1 MLKCFVTFILQLAL
15 SSLIMM
21 APTENGGKL
30 KPFFGDYSEKFPTGN
45 TTLNASRFLCT
56 LLLHMSIMPEIRT
69 AISMLRFSVNVAPTH
84 NKDYQSINFQYQF
97 WIAIFKFI
105 GGFYTEYI
113 NLYKMCTACSVDN
126 VVKDFIAFNVIVELD
141 DIMVSMLSVNLQ
153 ESITQQQVEYKT
165 NYDKKFKPTEFQ
177 AISNSLYKMLKVFY
191 EVVYFYFFPM
201 IVIVMCYNLGDG
213 VTN

>member
-1 MLKCFVTFILQLAL
+1 
-15 SSLIMM
+15 
-21 APTENGGKL
+21 
-30 KPFFGDYSEKFPTGN
+30 
-45 TTLNASRFLCT
+45 
-56 LLLHMSIMPEIRT
+56 
-69 AISMLRFSVNVAPTH
+69 
-84 NKDYQSINFQYQF
+84 
-97 WIAIFKFI
+97 
-105 GGFYTEYI
+105 
-113 NLYKMCTACSVDN
+113 MCTACSVDN

-165 NYDKKFKPTEFQ
+165 NCDKLFKPTEFQ
-177 AISNSLYKMLKVFY
+177 AISNSLYKILKVFY